1 MKYRVVLKV
10 SYYERWF
17 EFDNI
22 NKAANFA
29 ADLLRYN
36 VPNEDHGDKMTEVK
50 MYVVDAEAEAEAKNE
65 EE

>member
-29 ADLLRYN
+29 ADLLRHN
-36 VPNEDHGDKMTEVK
+36 VESNDNCKLTEVV
-50 MYVVDAEAEAEAKNE
+50 MYVVNTEAEEKAQE

>member
-1 MKYRVVLKV
+1 MKYRVVLKI

-22 NKAANFA
+22 NKAATFA
-29 ADLLRYN
+29 ADLLKYN
-36 VPNEDHGDKMTEVK
+36 VPNEDHNDKLTEVK
-50 MYVVDAEAEAEAKNE
+50 MYVIDAEAEKKAQE

>member
-1 MKYRVVLKV
+1 MKYRVVIKV

-22 NKAANFA
+22 NKAATFA
-29 ADLLRYN
+29 ADVLKYN
-36 VPNEDHGDKMTEVK
+36 VPNEDHHDKLTEVK
-50 MYVVDAEAEAEAKNE
+50 MYVVDTEAEKEAQE

>member
-1 MKYRVVLKV
+1 MKYRVVLRV

-22 NKAANFA
+22 NKAATFA
-29 ADLLRYN
+29 ADILKYN
-36 VPNEDHGDKMTEVK
+36 VPNEDHSDKLTEVK
-50 MYVVDAEAEAEAKNE
+50 MYVVDVEAEAEAKNE